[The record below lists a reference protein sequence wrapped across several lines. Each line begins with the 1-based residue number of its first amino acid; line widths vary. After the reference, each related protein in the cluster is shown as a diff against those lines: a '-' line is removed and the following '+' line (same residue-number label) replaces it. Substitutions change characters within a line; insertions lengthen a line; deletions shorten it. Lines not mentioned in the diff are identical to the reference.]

1 MWEETLVLLVV
12 ICTVCSLTGNPEIV
26 TSLKSCQKHP
36 PPPQKN
42 TWFCQGNVI
51 LLQKYCSPVL
61 QDKGKDIA
69 QK

>member
-36 PPPQKN
+36 PPPQKIPG
-42 TWFCQGNVI
+42 FA
-51 LLQKYCSPVL
+51 KEM
-61 QDKGKDIA
+61 
-69 QK
+69 

>member
-36 PPPQKN
+36 PPPQKKYLVLPRKCD
-42 TWFCQGNVI
+42 TPTEI
-51 LLQKYCSPVL
+51 L
-61 QDKGKDIA
+61 
-69 QK
+69 